1 MIIIQTK
8 VAASIKASV
17 TNNWAYY
24 TTILI
29 LQCIVDKATYNRVF
43 KNLLRVS
50 INLPTQWTSANETL
64 LKFLTSSSNGT
75 HINKKRQDE

>member
-29 LQCIVDKATYNRVF
+29 LQCIVDKATYKTVF
-43 KNLLRVS
+43 KNLLSVS
-50 INLPTQWTSANETL
+50 IHVPTQWTSANETYHY
-64 LKFLTSSSNGT
+64 FCSNF
-75 HINKKRQDE
+75 